1 MRADYLEQRDEG
13 NASTAVIHCMNRVHG
28 VPSTI
33 ITVILSNYIMI
44 LIFSCDRA
52 RSPRQDTGERASG
65 FNISA
70 VSGNS
75 RSMSMS
81 KAKRNLED

>member
-13 NASTAVIHCMNRVHG
+13 NASTAVNRVHG